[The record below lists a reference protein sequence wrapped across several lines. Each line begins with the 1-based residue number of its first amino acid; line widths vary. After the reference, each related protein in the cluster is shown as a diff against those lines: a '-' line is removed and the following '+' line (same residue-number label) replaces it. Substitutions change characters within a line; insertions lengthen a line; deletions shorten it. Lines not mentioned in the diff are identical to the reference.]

1 MASDARLTLHP
12 KQMQVFKSPKR
23 FKVVVAGRRW
33 GKCLHSDTMI
43 SMADGSE
50 RRIEDVRPGE
60 LVLTVN
66 EDTYTLEPRKV
77 QHVLDNGVKE
87 TVVVKTAGR
96 ALRCTPNHPLL
107 TNNRWVN
114 AGEIKPGD
122 LVAVPKRLAFGNK
135 RLPDHVVVLLALWLA
150 EGSDY
155 AITNSTPEIIAEMM
169 TAAAKIDIEPQ
180 AKDGLNWRF
189 FNGDRSGG
197 PQAGSKN
204 PLRLLIESFG
214 LWGKDSKTKFIPD
227 EVFDLPEDQLAR
239 FLNLFIACDG
249 NISKRTKSTWSLE
262 IGLANE
268 RMVHQLAKLLHK
280 FGIRGQVRHKV
291 HAATSRRTGQ
301 RFESWSFIASTP
313 DAIRCFAHRIGA
325 LSKESHVAKAL
336 EAANV
341 SRGNSNAYLP
351 IAHDEFVKHL
361 SYIPVKKGRHGGYNY
376 TVARDL
382 PEELRASLTTWRKQ
396 TPTRISVRR
405 YEQLRSY
412 SDGFYDPLWDADV
425 AWEEVTAVETAEP
438 AQTWDLTVEGNHNFI
453 AEGIVTHNT
462 QLSKVTIIKRAAA
475 KPNQHVWYVAPTYR
489 MAKQIMWQDLID
501 GLPPAWIKRINET
514 TMTIRLVNGSVIG
527 LRGADKP
534 DTLRGVGL
542 HFLVLD
548 EFQDM
553 KPEVWTK
560 VLRPTL
566 ASTGG
571 HVLIIGTPKAFN
583 HLYELYQLGQRGE
596 TYVND
601 KGVTKANPWE
611 SWQFPTITSPF
622 IPDEEVEAAR
632 RDMDEKSFR
641 QEFEAS
647 FEAMSGRVYYA
658 FDRRQHVG
666 KYEFNP
672 ALPIWIGQDFNIDP
686 MSSIVLQPQPNG
698 EIWAVD
704 EIVLYGSNTLE
715 VCDEIERR
723 YWRHLKQIV
732 MYPDPAGGARQ
743 HARGETDL
751 DIMREKGLK
760 KIKYRRAHPPIA
772 DRVNA
777 VNKMLMAADG
787 TVRLRIDERCRN
799 FINSL
804 EQTMYK
810 PGGRD
815 IDKSANIE
823 HITDAAGYCIE
834 LEFPVRRIEVAGL
847 SI

>member
-12 KQMQVFKSPKR
+12 KQMQVFKSSKR

-33 GKCLHSDTMI
+33 GKCLHSDTLV

-50 RRIEDVRPGE
+50 RRIEDVRAGE

-66 EDTYTLEPRKV
+66 EDTYALEPRRV

-87 TVVVKTAGR
+87 TVIVKTAAR

-122 LVAVPKRLAFGNK
+122 LVAVPKRLAFGN
-135 RLPDHVVVLLALWLA
+135 
-150 EGSDY
+150 
-155 AITNSTPEIIAEMM
+155 
-169 TAAAKIDIEPQ
+169 
-180 AKDGLNWRF
+180 
-189 FNGDRSGG
+189 
-197 PQAGSKN
+197 
-204 PLRLLIESFG
+204 
-214 LWGKDSKTKFIPD
+214 
-227 EVFDLPEDQLAR
+227 
-239 FLNLFIACDG
+239 
-249 NISKRTKSTWSLE
+249 
-262 IGLANE
+262 
-268 RMVHQLAKLLHK
+268 
-280 FGIRGQVRHKV
+280 
-291 HAATSRRTGQ
+291 
-301 RFESWSFIASTP
+301 
-313 DAIRCFAHRIGA
+313 
-325 LSKESHVAKAL
+325 
-336 EAANV
+336 
-341 SRGNSNAYLP
+341 AYLP
-351 IAHDEFVKHL
+351 IAHDDFIKHL
-361 SYIPVKKGRHGGYNY
+361 TYAPVEKGQHGGYNY
-376 TVARDL
+376 AVARDL
-382 PEELRASLTTWRKQ
+382 PEELRVSLTSWRKQ
-396 TPTRISVRR
+396 TSTRISTRR
-405 YEQLRSY
+405 YEQLRCF

-425 AWEEVTAVETAEP
+425 AWEEVTAVEAAES

-501 GLPPAWIKRINET
+501 GLPPAWIKRVNET

-601 KGVTKANPWE
+601 KGVIKTNPWE

-723 YWRHLKQIV
+723 YWRHLKQII